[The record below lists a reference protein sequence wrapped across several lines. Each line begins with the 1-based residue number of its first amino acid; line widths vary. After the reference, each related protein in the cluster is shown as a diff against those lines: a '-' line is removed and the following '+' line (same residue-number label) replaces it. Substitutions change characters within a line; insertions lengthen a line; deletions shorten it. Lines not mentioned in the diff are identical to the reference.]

1 MKPSSCSS
9 ETAVG
14 CVVISRSSNEICF
27 CERYSFTL
35 VQNSQPG

>member
-1 MKPSSCSS
+1 VM
-9 ETAVG
+9 
-14 CVVISRSSNEICF
+14 SRSSKSICF